1 MKILYFRKCT
11 TKLDRSRN
19 NKNNVKLCTQS
30 AVSRKAFAVSN
41 SGTGERWG
49 QKQLTAHQA
58 DFKEVKEKEEKK
70 QLESVMGYG
79 PGFGG
84 GRGGHRA
91 GDQCMIVYY
100 NRWAVNHT
108 KNY

>member
-58 DFKEVKEKEEKK
+58 DFKEVKEKEEKTAR
-70 QLESVMGYG
+70 ECYG
-79 PGFGG
+79 LRSGIRRGG
-84 GRGGHRA
+84 GGTPGWGPMH
-91 GDQCMIVYY
+91 DSLL
-100 NRWAVNHT
+100 
-108 KNY
+108 